1 MRNRHIFILLIMDR
15 RKFSKELLTS
25 ITSFAL
31 IEALMSHDAIANAAK
46 PITDHWAKRLNEY
59 CSDLKKQSLTVTEW
73 QTNVEILL
81 SEIQMKDL
89 LSFIDF
95 DNLSKGFEFPELGV
109 NTKAIKFP
117 TLEGLPEKTVF
128 VKKLFGM
135 KKNRAIIPHGHVNM
149 SSAHLILKGELHLR
163 HYEKVRQEEQNLIIK
178 PSIDK
183 MARVGESS
191 SISDEK
197 DNVHWFI
204 ANTDAAFTFDVIML
218 DLKAKPYDIYN
229 LDMYKKQELSNGT
242 LRVPILDVET
252 ALKKYGNESHH

>member
-1 MRNRHIFILLIMDR
+1 MDR
-15 RKFSKELLTS
+15 RYFSKQLLKS

-31 IEALMSHDAIANAAK
+31 LDTLLSCNAVTTAAK
-46 PITDHWAKRLNEY
+46 PITDHWAKRLHEY
-59 CSDLKKQSLTVTEW
+59 CFDLKKQTLTVTEW
-73 QTNVEILL
+73 QTNVETLFN
-81 SEIQMKDL
+81 EIELKDL

-95 DNLSKGFEFPELGV
+95 AHLTKGFEFPELGV
-109 NTKAIKFP
+109 NTKPVKFP
-117 TLEGLPEKTVF
+117 TLEGLPEKTIF

-149 SSAHLILKGELHLR
+149 ASAHLILQGELHLR
-163 HYEKVRQEEQNLIIK
+163 HYEKIRQEEQHLIIQ

-183 MARVGESS
+183 MAKVGDSS

-197 DNVHWFI
+197 NNVHWFI

-218 DLKAKPYDIYN
+218 DLNAKPYDIYN

-242 LRVPILDVET
+242 LSVPIVDVET
-252 ALKKYGNESHH
+252 ALKKYGHESHH

>member
-1 MRNRHIFILLIMDR
+1 MDR
-15 RKFSKELLTS
+15 RLFSKELLTS

-31 IEALMSHDAIANAAK
+31 IETLLSHAAIANAAK
-46 PITDHWAKRLNEY
+46 PIIDHWSKRLNEY
-59 CSDLKKQSLTVTEW
+59 CFDLKKQALTVSEW
-73 QTNVEILL
+73 QTSVESLL
-81 SEIQMKDL
+81 REIEMKDL

-95 DNLSKGFEFPELGV
+95 NNLTKGFEFPDLGV
-109 NTKAIKFP
+109 NTKPIKFP

-135 KKNRAIIPHGHVNM
+135 KKNRAIIPHRHVNM
-149 SSAHLILKGELHLR
+149 ASAHLILKGELHLR
-163 HYEKVRQEEQNLIIK
+163 HYEKIRQEEQNLIIK

-183 MARVGESS
+183 IAKVGESS

-204 ANTDAAFTFDVIML
+204 ANTDTAFTFDVIML

-252 ALKKYGNESHH
+252 ALKKYGHESHH